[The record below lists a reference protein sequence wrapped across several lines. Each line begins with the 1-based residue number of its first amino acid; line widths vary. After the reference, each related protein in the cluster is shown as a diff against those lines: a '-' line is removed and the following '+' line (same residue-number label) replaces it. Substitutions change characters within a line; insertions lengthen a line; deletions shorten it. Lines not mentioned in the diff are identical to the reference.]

1 MEKSSDQHNK
11 NWLDRPLFSNWN
23 ISWETILFGIILLL
37 AVLSRFYDLG
47 ARVISHDET
56 SHVYYAWRFFRG
68 MGYSHDP
75 ITHGPFQFHF
85 LALIYFLLGDND
97 YTARIP
103 AAITSVAAIIFLW
116 KYRRYLGN
124 WGTLGA
130 SLMFLISPFLLY
142 YGRYTRNEAFS
153 VLFGVVTI
161 WAILRYLETS
171 KPRYLYWLTAATALH
186 FTAKET
192 AFIYTAQAMI
202 FLGLMFIK
210 DLNKRRWA
218 DSRFKGLFMA
228 GILIAGLLLM
238 ISFAAIATE
247 PEIPVTGEDP
257 AGMNPMSAIP
267 MGLAGACLLG
277 SLLTAIIG
285 YKWRNL
291 KTLPSFSAL
300 LLLTT
305 LVLPQLAPF
314 PSKILGLNPL
324 DYSPS
329 GMFDTG
335 VFIII
340 LTAIAVG
347 CGLAWNRKEWL
358 INFAIFYVPFIILY
372 TSVFTNGTGF
382 FTGLVGSLGYWI
394 EQQAVERGSQPWYYY
409 WLIQIPIYE
418 YLPALGALATT
429 IGVGFQKLRGQELH
443 PIPDDPEEATQDRAP
458 VFELLGFWSLT
469 SLIIYPIAG
478 EKMPWLTAHITFPLI
493 LFSALGFQQLM
504 TRFDGKS
511 FTQKRGWLVLVL
523 CLVFLVGSF
532 GALGSLLS
540 SNPPFQ
546 GQELYMLQAT
556 GNFLFG
562 LLTAGVSA
570 YLLWVLVKD
579 WPRGQFPITGALS
592 IVLVLVIL
600 TTHTAVMAAYIN
612 YDEPTEYLVYAHGG
626 RGIKDALQ
634 QIEELSYRTT
644 DSLGLEIAFDNESTY
659 PYWWYLRYYDN
670 QRYYGENP
678 TRDLRN
684 LPAILVGNNNYAKLE
699 PIVGN
704 AFYEFKYKRIVWP
717 NQDYYN
723 LTWERI
729 SNALTN
735 PDLREGIFKIW
746 LLRDYSKYAQATNK
760 TINLAT
766 WSPADDMK
774 LYIRKDVA
782 ARVWNYGSLDLAF
795 IDIADPYEG
804 KELTLEAERS
814 FDQLGVSFPRNVEV
828 APDGSLYL
836 LDTGNHRVLH
846 LSPEGNL
853 LNAWGEYGSQESGGG
868 LPGTFNEPWGIGI
881 SPEGEVY
888 VADTWNHRIQKFTAE
903 GEFLISWGRFGQR
916 ETPDAFWG
924 PRDVAVDENG
934 HVYVA
939 DTGNKRIVVF
949 DTEGQFIAEFGD
961 VGYADGEFDEPSGL
975 ALDGDGNLYVADTWN
990 QRVQVFSPDI
1000 NGLAQIFL
1008 TKWDVE
1014 GWYGQSLDNKPYL
1027 TINQDGMV
1035 YASDP
1040 ELSRIIVYSSTGE
1053 VAAVWGMEGQDQS
1066 SLFFPTGLAADQE
1079 GGIWVSDTKNNRL
1092 QYFLTPTFE
1101 EENSQADPGDLKEE
1115 SKE

>member
-1 MEKSSDQHNK
+1 MNMSSDQKTK
-11 NWLDRPLFSNWN
+11 NWLDKPLFENLH

-56 SHVYYAWRFFRG
+56 SHVYYAWRLFQG

-85 LALIYFLLGDND
+85 LALIYFLLGDSD
-97 YTARIP
+97 YTARVP

-130 SLMFLISPFLLY
+130 ALMFLISPFLLY

-153 VLFGVVTI
+153 VLFGVVSL

-171 KPRYLYWLTAATALH
+171 KPRYLYWLTAATTLH

-202 FLGLMFIK
+202 FLGLVFIA
-210 DLNKRRWA
+210 DLNKKKWA
-218 DSRFKGLFMA
+218 DPRYKRLFMTMLIIA
-228 GILIAGLLLM
+228 ALLLGVSILANSAAPEFPVSGEEPAGL
-238 ISFAAIATE
+238 
-247 PEIPVTGEDP
+247 
-257 AGMNPMSAIP
+257 NPMVAIP
-267 MGLAGACLLG
+267 MGLASFILLG
-277 SLLTAIIG
+277 SLIVAIIG
-285 YKWRNL
+285 FKWRNL

-300 LLLTT
+300 LVLGT
-305 LVLPQLAPF
+305 LVSPQLAPF
-314 PSKILGLNPL
+314 PIKLIGLNPL

-329 GMFDTG
+329 GMFSTG
-335 VFIII
+335 VFIVV

-347 CGLAWNRKEWL
+347 FGLAWNRKEWL
-358 INFAIFYVPFIILY
+358 INAAIFYIPFTILY
-372 TSVFTNGTGF
+372 TTVFTNGTGF

-418 YLPALGALATT
+418 YLPALGGLATM
-429 IGVGFQKLRGQELH
+429 IWVGIKRLTGGKPS
-443 PIPDDPEEATQDRAP
+443 PIQVNPEEPVQKRAP
-458 VFELLGFWSLT
+458 VFELLAFWSLT
-469 SLIIYPIAG
+469 SLLVYPIAG

-493 LFSALGFQQLM
+493 LLSAWGFQQLM
-504 TRFDGKS
+504 SKFNRDN

-523 CLVFLVGSF
+523 CLVFLVGFF
-532 GALGSLLS
+532 GAIGSLLS

-546 GQELYMLQAT
+546 GQELYMLKAT
-556 GNFLFG
+556 GNFLSAT
-562 LLTAGVSA
+562 LIAGASG

-579 WPRGQFPITGALS
+579 WPRGQFQITGALS
-592 IVLVLVIL
+592 FILILIVL
-600 TTHTAVMAAYIN
+600 TMHTSVMAAYVN
-612 YDEPTEYLVYAHGG
+612 YDEPLEYLVYAHGG
-626 RGIKDALQ
+626 RGIKDAVE

-659 PYWWYLRYYDN
+659 PFWWYLRDYEN

-684 LPAILVGNNNYAKLE
+684 APAILVGNNNYVKLE

-729 SNALTN
+729 ANALTN

-746 LLRDYSKYAQATNK
+746 LMRDYSKYAQATNK

-795 IDIADPYEG
+795 TEVIDPYEG
-804 KELTLEAERS
+804 KEITLEAERS
-814 FDQLGVSFPRNVEV
+814 YDQLDLNFPRNLEV

-846 LSPEGNL
+846 ISPEGNL
-853 LNAWGEYGSQESGGG
+853 LNTWGGYGSQESGGA
-868 LPGTFNEPWGIGI
+868 LPGTFNEPWGIAI
-881 SPEGEVY
+881 SPDGNVFI
-888 VADTWNHRIQKFTAE
+888 ADTWNHRIQKFTAE
-903 GEFLISWGRFGQR
+903 GEFLISWGQFGQR
-916 ETPDAFWG
+916 ETPNSFWG
-924 PRDVAVDENG
+924 PRDVVVDENG

-939 DTGNKRIVVF
+939 DTGNKRIVIF
-949 DTEGQFIAEFGD
+949 DTEGQFIAEFGE
-961 VGYADGEFDEPSGL
+961 VGYADGQFDEPSGL

-990 QRVQVFSPDI
+990 QRVQVFAPD
-1000 NGLAQIFL
+1000 NDGLAQEFL

-1027 TINQDGMV
+1027 TVSQDGLV

-1040 ELSRIIVYSSTGE
+1040 ELSRIIVYTSTGE
-1053 VAAVWGMEGQDQS
+1053 VVAVWGMEGQDQT
-1066 SLFFPTGLAADQE
+1066 SLFFPTGLAVDQE
-1079 GGIWVSDTKNNRL
+1079 GGIYISDTKNNRI
-1092 QYFLTPTFE
+1092 QYFLTPPIEVGQE
-1101 EENSQADPGDLKEE
+1101 EPEE
-1115 SKE
+1115 

>member
-1 MEKSSDQHNK
+1 MNMGSDQQK
-11 NWLDRPLFSNWN
+11 NSWLDKPLFSNLN
-23 ISWETILFGIILLL
+23 ISWETVLFGAILLL
-37 AVLSRFYDLG
+37 AVISRFYDLG

-56 SHVYYAWRFFRG
+56 SHVYYAWRLFQG

-85 LALIYFLLGDND
+85 LALIYFLLGDSD
-97 YTARIP
+97 YTARVP

-116 KYRRYLGN
+116 KYRRYLGS

-130 SLMFLISPFLLY
+130 SVMFLISPFLLY

-153 VLFGVVTI
+153 VLFGVVAI

-171 KPRYLYWLTAATALH
+171 TPRYLYWLTAATTLH

-202 FLGLMFIK
+202 FLGLVFIG
-210 DLNKRRWA
+210 DLYKKKWDDPRYKRI
-218 DSRFKGLFMA
+218 FIT
-228 GILIAGLLLM
+228 GIIITGLLLG
-238 ISFAAIATE
+238 IGLLANAAT
-247 PEIPVTGEDP
+247 PEFPVAGEEP
-257 AGMNPMSAIP
+257 AGLNPMSALP
-267 MGLAGACLLG
+267 LGLAGAFLIG
-277 SLLTAIIG
+277 SLIAAIAG

-300 LLLTT
+300 LLLGT
-305 LVLPQLAPF
+305 LVLPQLAPI

-324 DYSPS
+324 DYSS
-329 GMFDTG
+329 AGMLGTG
-335 VFIII
+335 TIIVI

-347 CGLAWNRKEWL
+347 LGLAWNRKEWL
-358 INFAIFYVPFIILY
+358 INAAIFYIPFTILY
-372 TSVFTNGTGF
+372 TTVFTNGTGF
-382 FTGLVGSLGYWI
+382 FTGLVGSLGYWLA
-394 EQQAVERGSQPWYYY
+394 QQAVERGSQPWYYY

-418 YLPALGALATT
+418 YLPALGGLATLVA
-429 IGVGFQKLRGQELH
+429 VGIRRLRGKKPQ
-443 PIPDDPEEATQDRAP
+443 PIETIPAEPTQNRAP
-458 VFELLGFWSLT
+458 VFELLAFWSIT
-469 SLIIYPIAG
+469 SLIAYPIAG

-493 LFSALGFQQLM
+493 LLSAWGFQQLM
-504 TRFDGKS
+504 SRFDRKS

-523 CLVFLVGSF
+523 CLVFLAGAF
-532 GALGSLLS
+532 GTVGSLLS

-546 GQELYMLQAT
+546 GQELYMLKAT
-556 GNFLFG
+556 GNFLSA
-562 LLTAGVSA
+562 LLIAGVSG
-570 YLLWVLVKD
+570 YLLWLLVKE
-579 WPRGQFPITGALS
+579 WPKGQFWITGALS
-592 IVLVLVIL
+592 IILMLVVL
-600 TTHTAVMAAYIN
+600 TTHTAVLATYIN

-644 DSLGLEIAFDNESTY
+644 DGLGLEIAFDNESTY
-659 PYWWYLRYYDN
+659 PYWWYLRYYEN

-684 LPAILVGNNNYAKLE
+684 VPAILVGNNNYAKLE
-699 PIVGN
+699 PIIGN

-729 SNALTN
+729 INVLKT

-746 LLRDYSKYAQATNK
+746 LRRDYSQYAQATNK
-760 TINLAT
+760 TINLST

-795 IDIADPYEG
+795 TEIADPYEG

-814 FDQLGVSFPRNVEV
+814 LDQLGLNTPRNLEI

-836 LDTGNHRVLH
+836 LDTGNYRIFH
-846 LSPEGNL
+846 LSPEGTVL
-853 LNAWGEYGSQESGGG
+853 ETWGAYGSLESAAGAE
-868 LPGTFNEPWGIGI
+868 PGTFNEPWGIAV
-881 SPEGEVY
+881 SPEGNVF
-888 VADTWNHRIQKFTAE
+888 VADTWNHRIQVFSPE
-903 GEFLISWGRFGQR
+903 GEFLTSWGHFGQR

-949 DTEGQFIAEFGD
+949 DTEGVFITEFGE
-961 VGYADGEFDEPSGL
+961 VGYADGQFDEPSGL

-990 QRVQVFSPDI
+990 QRVQVFSPDF
-1000 NGLAQIFL
+1000 NGLAQNFL

-1027 TINQDGMV
+1027 TIGQDGLV

-1040 ELSRIIVYSSTGE
+1040 ELSRIIVYTPTGE
-1053 VAAVWGMEGQDQS
+1053 VVALWGLEGQDQTN
-1066 SLFFPTGLAADQE
+1066 LFFPTGLAADQE
-1079 GGIWVSDTKNNRL
+1079 GGIWVADTKNDRV
-1092 QYFLTPTFE
+1092 QYFLPSISPPE
-1101 EENSQADPGDLKEE
+1101 
-1115 SKE
+1115 

>member
-1 MEKSSDQHNK
+1 MGSDQQK
-11 NWLDRPLFSNWN
+11 YTWLDKPIFSNWN

-47 ARVISHDET
+47 ARVVSHDET
-56 SHVYYAWRFFRG
+56 SHVYYAWRLFRG

-97 YTARIP
+97 YTIRVP
-103 AAITSVAAIIFLW
+103 AAITSVGAIIFLW
-116 KYRRYLGN
+116 KYRRYLGS
-124 WGTLGA
+124 WGTFGA
-130 SLMFLISPFLLY
+130 ALMFLISPFLLY

-171 KPRYLYWLTAATALH
+171 KPRFLYWLTAATVLH

-202 FLGLMFIK
+202 FLGLVFIK
-210 DLNKRRWA
+210 DMTKDKWA
-218 DSRFKGLFMA
+218 NPRYKSIFLTGIILTGLFLGFSWLGNMA
-228 GILIAGLLLM
+228 
-238 ISFAAIATE
+238 T
-247 PEIPVTGEDP
+247 PEFPVTGEEP
-257 AGMNPMSAIP
+257 TGLNPMSAIP
-267 MGLAGACLLG
+267 LGLAGVFLLG
-277 SLLTAIIG
+277 SLITAIIG
-285 YKWRNL
+285 YQWRKL

-300 LLLTT
+300 LLLGT

-314 PSKILGLNPL
+314 PSKLLGLNPL

-329 GMFDTG
+329 GMLSTG
-335 VFIII
+335 IFIVIF
-340 LTAIAVG
+340 TAIAVG
-347 CGLAWNRKEWL
+347 AGLAWNRKQWL
-358 INFAIFYVPFIILY
+358 INFAIFYIPFTILY
-372 TSVFTNGTGF
+372 TTVFTNGTGF
-382 FTGLVGSLGYWI
+382 FTGLVGSLGYWL

-418 YLPALGALATT
+418 YLPALGGLATM
-429 IGVGFQKLRGQELH
+429 IAVGFKRLLGKRPL
-443 PIPDDPEEATQDRAP
+443 PVKDVADPPLQQRAP
-458 VFELLGFWSLT
+458 VFELLAFWSLT
-469 SLIIYPIAG
+469 SLIAYPIAG

-493 LFSALGFQQLM
+493 LLAAWGFQQM
-504 TRFDGKS
+504 MSRFDGKS
-511 FTQKRGWLVLVL
+511 FLEKRGWLVLVL
-523 CLVFLVGSF
+523 CLVFLAGAF
-532 GALGSLLS
+532 GTFGSLLS

-546 GQELYMLQAT
+546 GQELYQLKAS
-556 GNFLFG
+556 GNFLSA
-562 LLTAGVSA
+562 LLVAGVSG
-570 YLLWVLVKD
+570 YLLVILTKD
-579 WPRGQFPITGALS
+579 WEKKQVQITGALS
-592 IVLVLVIL
+592 IILILVVL

-634 QIEELSYRTT
+634 QIEELSYRST

-659 PYWWYLRYYDN
+659 PYWWYLRYYEN
-670 QRYYGENP
+670 QRYFGENP

-684 LPAILVGNNNYAKLE
+684 APAILVGNDNYNKLE

-746 LLRDYSKYAQATNK
+746 LLRDYSKYAQAKNM
-760 TINLAT
+760 TINLST

-782 ARVWNYGSLDLAF
+782 ARVWNYGSLDVTFAE
-795 IDIADPYEG
+795 IVDPYEG
-804 KELTLEAERS
+804 KEFTLEAEQS
-814 FDQLGVSFPRNVEV
+814 FDQLNLNFPRNLEV
-828 APDGSLYL
+828 APDGSLYI

-846 LSPEGNL
+846 LSSEGTL
-853 LNAWGEYGSQESGGG
+853 LNTWGEYGSQESNGG
-868 LPGTFNEPWGIGI
+868 LPGTLNEPWGISI
-881 SPEGEVY
+881 SPEGDVY
-888 VADTWNHRIQKFTAE
+888 IADTWNHRIQKFTAE
-903 GEFLISWGRFGQR
+903 GDFLLSWGIFGQR

-924 PRDVAVDENG
+924 PRDVVVDKNG

-939 DTGNKRIVVF
+939 DTGNKRIAVF
-949 DTEGQFIAEFGD
+949 DTEGQFITEFGD
-961 VGYADGEFDEPSGL
+961 VGFGDGEFDEPSGL
-975 ALDGDGNLYVADTWN
+975 ALDEEGNLYVADTWN
-990 QRVQVFSPDI
+990 QRIQVFSPD
-1000 NGLAQIFL
+1000 NEGAAQVFL

-1027 TINQDGMV
+1027 TFGQDSLLYV
-1035 YASDP
+1035 SDP
-1040 ELSRIIVYSSTGE
+1040 ELSRIIVYTPTGE
-1053 VAAVWGMEGQDQS
+1053 VVATWGMEGQDQT

-1079 GGIWVSDTKNNRL
+1079 GGLWVSDTKNNRV
-1092 QYFLTPTFE
+1092 QYFLPDFAPQE
-1101 EENSQADPGDLKEE
+1101 
-1115 SKE
+1115 